1 MCKIE
6 IEKKNVEAAY
16 KVADE
21 NGKKLLDALF
31 GKAAKANTPNLDD
44 YKSIKTYEDACEAL
58 GLTPIYSDENVDRAV
73 CEHINDHWDYRQ
85 DLPKHIKAL
94 LKLETIAK
102 ALWGRNWEP
111 KPDASGDTWF
121 WYPWFALWTEK
132 EIQDLNKDQRGA
144 LLSANANT
152 GAYAGFGYLSTHT
165 RSSHAS
171 AYFGFR
177 LCQETEEKARY
188 FGTQFVELWA
198 EYLAFNFTTGER
210 IK

>member
-31 GKAAKANTPNLDD
+31 GKAAKENTPNLDD

-85 DLPKHIKAL
+85 TMPKHIIAL
-94 LKLETIAK
+94 MKLETIAK

-111 KPDASGDTWF
+111 KPDASGDTLF
-121 WYPWFALWTEK
+121 WYPYFALWTEK

-144 LLSANANT
+144 LLSAAAND
-152 GAYAGFGYLSTHT
+152 GAFAGFGSLSTDG
-165 RSSHAS
+165 RSSDAD
-171 AYFGFR
+171 ACIGFR